1 MNIDQ
6 YISIFSKVY
15 QATQNETCLIHS
27 TTLRKKRHIN
37 DPNLLVIKIMRTNYL
52 GQNIAPT
59 ILYRKA

>member
-6 YISIFSKVY
+6 YIYIKLGITSYLKRNMFDTFYHV
-15 QATQNETCLIHS
+15 T
-27 TTLRKKRHIN
+27 KKRHIN
-37 DPNLLVIKIMRTNYL
+37 DPSLLVIKIMRTNYL